1 MNRNANIGT
10 NLTNTHPTSSQKNP
24 ARLRRPLATK
34 EKYTNHQDILTEQ
47 LYLLILNNL
56 IAYVFFVRVF
66 SNLDLLRSLITPLLH
81 S

>member
-10 NLTNTHPTSSQKNP
+10 NLTNTHPTSSQKTP
-24 ARLRRPLATK
+24 ARLRQPLATK

-47 LYLLILNNL
+47 LYLLILNN
-56 IAYVFFVRVF
+56 AYVFFVRFF